1 MKLARGKEKRL
12 ILIGIY
18 FSLVRRREETVEQ
31 ALLSGDVS
39 NISTNCGSFIELF
52 LKAIKEV

>member
-31 ALLSGDVS
+31 ALLSGGVS

>member
-1 MKLARGKEKRL
+1 MKKKEAKLDRRKEEEICSFPL
-12 ILIGIY
+12 ML
-18 FSLVRRREETVEQ
+18 SMVRRREETVEQ

-52 LKAIKEV
+52 

>member
-52 LKAIKEV
+52 